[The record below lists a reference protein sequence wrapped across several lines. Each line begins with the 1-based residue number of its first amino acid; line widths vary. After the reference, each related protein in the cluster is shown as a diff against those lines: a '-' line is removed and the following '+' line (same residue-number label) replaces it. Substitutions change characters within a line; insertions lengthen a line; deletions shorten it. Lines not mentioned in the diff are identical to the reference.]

1 MSYTLRFCLRQS
13 MRDLCV
19 LPMSSEHRKMCLF
32 LWGGGREAPPTATVA
47 APLSSV
53 RSNFELCAI
62 LKTAIYCLVTWCMMK
77 PSNVLTMLTCVRC
90 NSRVGN
96 RVAVWH
102 NLRFHL
108 ETFATWLIS
117 EIAMKV
123 NELLKPRGRWNVNY
137 MLMSE
142 LMLCIVIF
150 VWQTIGFRNFVIFV
164 CCAHRNF
171 CYDFV
176 VVCRSLIMKSI
187 E

>member
-19 LPMSSEHRKMCLF
+19 LPMSSEHRKCVYF
-32 LWGGGREAPPTATVA
+32 CGGGGERSPAHCDRRGATV
-47 APLSSV
+47 V
-53 RSNFELCAI
+53 RSIEFRTCSI

-164 CCAHRNF
+164 CCAHRIF